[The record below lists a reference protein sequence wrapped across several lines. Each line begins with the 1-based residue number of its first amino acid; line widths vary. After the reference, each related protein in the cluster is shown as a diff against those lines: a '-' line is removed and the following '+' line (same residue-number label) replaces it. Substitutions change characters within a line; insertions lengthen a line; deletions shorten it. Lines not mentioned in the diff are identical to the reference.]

1 MGLQGT
7 NKTLAKAK
15 SVFFRTIVDKICR
28 RQSLRQICRFDVLT
42 FGKTFRRY
50 MVYEIIVE
58 EPRADALFQ
67 RACFR
72 QLIISRRGFM
82 FH

>member
-15 SVFFRTIVDKICR
+15 SVFFRTIVDDIYR
-28 RQSLRQICRFDVLT
+28 RQNLSQICRFDVLT
-42 FGKTFRRY
+42 SGKTSRRHL
-50 MVYEIIVE
+50 VCKIIVE
-58 EPRADALFQ
+58 EPKVDALFE